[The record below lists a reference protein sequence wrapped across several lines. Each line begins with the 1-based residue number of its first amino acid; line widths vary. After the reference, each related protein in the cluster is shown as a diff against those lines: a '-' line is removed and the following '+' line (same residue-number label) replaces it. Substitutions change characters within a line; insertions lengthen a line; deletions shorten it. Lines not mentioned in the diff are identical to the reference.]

1 MKPLSLNTIRSM
13 FLEFFQEKDHLIL
26 PSFSLIPKDDPSIL
40 LINAGM
46 TPMKNWFT
54 GATTPPSK
62 RVATCQK
69 CIRTPDIEN
78 VGISD
83 RH

>member
-1 MKPLSLNTIRSM
+1 MKPLSLNTIRSK

-54 GATTPPSK
+54 S
-62 RVATCQK
+62 
-69 CIRTPDIEN
+69 
-78 VGISD
+78 
-83 RH
+83 